1 MKLCKRCNQQQPKEN
16 FCVNKAK
23 PDGRHIY
30 CKECKLKESKEYY
43 EKTKHDRADYYKQ
56 HRLEHKSYF
65 NAYCHNHYHTNKELY
80 REWERDRYAN
90 DVSYRIK
97 KTVSSRIHSALK
109 TYQLLKKDRTL
120 EYLGCSIGEYC
131 VYLES
136 KFDNKMDWDN
146 QGTYWQID
154 HIKPIA
160 SFDLSNEEELYKVF
174 HYTNT
179 QPLEATENR
188 LKSDN
193 LLYL

>member
-1 MKLCKRCNQQQPKEN
+1 MN
-16 FCVNKAK
+16 
-23 PDGRHIY
+23 
-30 CKECKLKESKEYY
+30 
-43 EKTKHDRADYYKQ
+43 
-56 HRLEHKSYF
+56 
-65 NAYCHNHYHTNKELY
+65 
-80 REWERDRYAN
+80 
-90 DVSYRIK
+90 
-97 KTVSSRIHSALK
+97 
-109 TYQLLKKDRTL
+109 
-120 EYLGCSIGEYC
+120 
-131 VYLES
+131 
-136 KFDNKMDWDN
+136 WDN